1 MHDSKDTRQTNLRYR
16 TVFCALMLTTQ
27 HDTIYAV
34 ATPPGVSGLAVIRV
48 SGPLAF
54 SVCDMSFHARNALM
68 DADDHTIH
76 YGWWSAGD
84 VRIDAVTAMVY
95 RAPHSYTG
103 DDVIEIGC
111 HGGHHVVQQ
120 IIESLFA
127 NGARLAEPGEFTKQA
142 FLNGKLDLTQ
152 VEAVGDIIH
161 SQSRIGAQTA
171 ARQLAGGFT
180 RRLEEFRQA
189 LLDATALLELELD
202 FSEEDIEF
210 VSKVALRRIVTDL
223 AEFASTLA
231 SSARAAEVLRSGFV
245 CAIVG
250 YPNAGKSSLFNALLQ
265 RERAI
270 VSPIPGTTRDFL
282 TETLFLQGY
291 SVLLHD
297 TAGIRATSDT
307 IELQGIH
314 LTTTLVEQSNLV
326 VVVNDL
332 SQGAEHSATLVVDL
346 KQRFPESEVL
356 VIHNKCDLASVGTLP
371 SDGVVCS
378 AHVGTGLD
386 ELRSE
391 LLERVCTS
399 AEGIQDV
406 LVNSRQ
412 AALLQQ
418 VSQYLYSAVDAI
430 DSNVTNDCI
439 AVDIRSALRLLG
451 EITGETWSPD
461 VLDAVFSRFCI
472 GK

>member
-1 MHDSKDTRQTNLRYR
+1 
-16 TVFCALMLTTQ
+16 MLSTQ
-27 HDTIYAV
+27 HDTICAV
-34 ATPPGVSGLAVIRV
+34 ATPHGIAGLAVVRV
-48 SGPLAF
+48 SGVLAF
-54 SVCDMSFHARNALM
+54 SMCDALFNGREALSNAN
-68 DADDHTIH
+68 DHTIH
-76 YGWWSAGD
+76 YGWLSAGD
-84 VRIDAVTAMVY
+84 VRIDSVTAMVY

-103 DDVIEIGC
+103 EDVVEIGC

-120 IIESLFA
+120 ILESLLA
-127 NGARLAEPGEFTKQA
+127 TGARLAEPGEFTKRA
-142 FLNGKLDLTQ
+142 FLNGKMDLTQ

-161 SQSRIGAQTA
+161 AQSRIGAQTA

-180 RRLEEFRQA
+180 RRLQEFRQE

-210 VSKVALRRIVTDL
+210 VSKASLLRIITDL
-223 AEFASTLA
+223 VELSTSLAASAHA
-231 SSARAAEVLRSGFV
+231 SEVLRSGFV

-270 VSPIPGTTRDFL
+270 VSPLPGTTRDFL
-282 TETLFLQGY
+282 TETLFVQGY
-291 SVLLHD
+291 SLRLHD

-314 LTTTLVEQSNLV
+314 LTTALIEQSNLIL
-326 VVVNDL
+326 VVNDASIGL
-332 SQGAEHSATLVVDL
+332 GHSDTLVSDL
-346 KQRFPESEVL
+346 QQRFPSSALL
-356 VIHNKCDLASVGTLP
+356 VVHNKSDLSDAGGTTSVGIL
-371 SDGVVCS
+371 CS
-378 AHVGTGLD
+378 ALTGAGL
-386 ELRSE
+386 ETLRVD
-391 LLERVCTS
+391 LLQRVRSST
-399 AEGIQDV
+399 EGVQDV

-412 AALLQQ
+412 ATLL
-418 VSQYLYSAVDAI
+418 SQLAKHLQAAI
-430 DSNVTNDCI
+430 DGINSNVTNDCI
-439 AVDIRSALRLLG
+439 AVDVRSALRLLG